1 MKAFVDKELCI
12 GCGLCCTYGD
22 EVFRLNEDGKS
33 EAYKDVNENNLIKV
47 QEAIDNC
54 PVSAISMEE

>member
-12 GCGLCCTYGD
+12 GCGLCCTYCD

-33 EAYKDVNENNLIKV
+33 EAYQDISENNLSQV
-47 QEAIDNC
+47 QEAMDNC